1 MRDLA
6 QSLQL
11 AVHHHQTGQL
21 QQAKAIYAEI
31 LRVYPN
37 HADVLNLLGVIAG
50 QTEQYSEA
58 LALISRAIEINSAV
72 PDYHNNLGK
81 VLQGL
86 GRIEAAIDCYRK
98 ALDLR
103 GDHVD
108 ALFNLGNALMRQRQF
123 EAAVSCFEKVLRIA
137 PDYAD
142 AHNNL
147 GQALQEQGKIDAAV
161 SAYQTALQINPN
173 NATYH
178 CNVGLILEK
187 QGKIEEAISYYERTL
202 QIAPDN
208 VNAHNNLGNAL
219 SSLGKRDAAII
230 SYKNALHHKPDH
242 SLAHYNLALI
252 ENHDSVNHEYIHR
265 VESLLEVKD
274 LEDKDAMHL
283 HFALGKIYD
292 DCGAYDKAFAHYRRG
307 NKIKRK
313 TIEFDAN
320 ALEDLVSRLMRTFTR
335 EFFQE
340 RMAFQNSS
348 DIPVF
353 IVGMPRSG
361 TTLVEQIIASHP
373 QVYGAG
379 ELIYFLGAPTMI
391 PKQLQSSL
399 PYPDCVTLIDEV
411 TCHLLAEGYLS
422 FLSTQCSTALRI
434 TDKLPSN
441 FLNLGLI
448 SLVFPNAHIIHCQRH
463 PLDTC
468 LSIYTQNFETT
479 IAYAYEL
486 SEIGDFYRQYARL
499 MAYWGE
505 TISVPILDV
514 SYEKLVQD
522 QDPISHQI
530 IEFLGLDWDDH
541 CLSFYKTDRPVRTA
555 SAWQVRQPIY
565 SHSIGRWKH
574 YEAFLGPLKE
584 QLGIENGGGD

>member
-1 MRDLA
+1 MHDLA

-11 AVHHHQTGQL
+11 AVQHHQAGQL
-21 QQAKAIYAEI
+21 QQAEAMYRDI
-31 LRVYPN
+31 LRDYPD
-37 HADVLNLLGVIAG
+37 HSDVLQLLGVIAG
-50 QTEQYSEA
+50 QKGQYSEA
-58 LALISRAIEINSAV
+58 LDLISRAIEINSAV

-81 VLQGL
+81 VLEGL
-86 GRIEAAIDCYRK
+86 GRVEAAIDSYQK
-98 ALDLR
+98 ALQLKA
-103 GDHVD
+103 DHVD
-108 ALFNLGNALMRQRQF
+108 AHLNLGNALKSQGHF
-123 EAAVSCFEKVLRIA
+123 DAAVSCFEKALKIS
-137 PDYAD
+137 PNYAA

-147 GQALQEQGKIDAAV
+147 GNTLEAQGKLNAAL
-161 SAYQTALQINPN
+161 SAYQTALQINPDD
-173 NATYH
+173 ATHHY
-178 CNVGLILEK
+178 NVGVVLER
-187 QGKIEEAISYYERTL
+187 QGKIDDAISHYERTL
-202 QIAPDN
+202 QIEPDN
-208 VNAHNNLGNAL
+208 ADAHNNLGNAL
-219 SSLGKRDAAII
+219 GSLGKRDAAIR
-230 SYKNALHHKPDH
+230 SYKNALHCKSDYAP
-242 SLAHYNLALI
+242 AHYNLAFTRKYK
-252 ENHDSVNHEYIHR
+252 SVNNEDFQRI
-265 VESLLEVKD
+265 ESLLERNS

-307 NKIKRK
+307 NEIKRK
-313 TIEFDAN
+313 TTEFDAN
-320 ALEDLVSRLMRTFTR
+320 AFEDFVSRLMRTFTR

-340 RMAFQNSS
+340 RTAFQNSS

-353 IVGMPRSG
+353 IVGIPRSG

-379 ELIYFLGAPTMI
+379 EVIYFEGAPKMI

-399 PYPDCVTLIDEV
+399 AYPDCMTLIDEV

-434 TDKLPSN
+434 TDKLPNN
-441 FLNLGLI
+441 FLHLGLI
-448 SLVFPNAHIIHCQRH
+448 ALVFPNAHIIHCQRH

-468 LSIYTQNFETT
+468 LSIYTQNFKRT

-486 SEIGDFYRQYARL
+486 SEIGDFYRQYERL
-499 MAYWGE
+499 MAYWGA

-514 SYEKLVQD
+514 SYEELVQD
-522 QDPISHQI
+522 QYQISYQI

-541 CLSFYKTDRPVRTA
+541 CLSFYKTDRPVLTA

-584 QLGIENGGGD
+584 QLGIENGGDD